1 MQTIFVINAIM
12 FVLGGGLMKTDIEIS
27 SETKLSDI
35 KDIADSAGIPE
46 KYVYRYGSHKAKID
60 IKYLSDNKDKPDG
73 KLILVTAINPTPAGE
88 GKTTVSIGLADGL
101 NRLGK
106 KAVLALREPSAGPVF
121 GMKGGAT
128 GGGYSQVVP
137 MEDMNLNFTGDLHAI
152 TAANN
157 LLSALIDN
165 HIRQQIEPMIDP
177 LTVTFRRCLDVNDRQ
192 LRNVVTG
199 LGGKANGF
207 PMQTGFDI
215 TAASE
220 VMAILCLS
228 TSLSDLKQKL
238 SNIVVGYDYDSKPV
252 TAGDIKAADSMTILL
267 KDAINP
273 NLVQTIY
280 KTPAFVHGG
289 PFANIAHGCNSI
301 LATRMAMK
309 TGDIAVTEAGFGAD
323 LGAQKFLDIK
333 CTMAGIK
340 PDAVVIVATL
350 RALKAHGGKK
360 KEELSK
366 EDLKALK
373 KGFGNLQKHIENIK
387 NVYKLPAVVAINI
400 FPTDTEAE
408 LSWLKKAVED
418 MGARVAETRAHGLG
432 AEGAE
437 ELAKTCL
444 EALGDKSDF
453 THSYDLNDSIKD
465 KIEAIAT
472 KIYGA
477 DGVQYDS
484 KALSQINKYE
494 KAGYG
499 KMPICIA
506 KTQYSLSDDAK
517 VLGRPQG
524 FKLNVR
530 EVKLS
535 AGAGFLVVMTG
546 EILTMPGL
554 PSVPAACN
562 MTIDDEGNIKGL
574 F

>member
-1 MQTIFVINAIM
+1 MQTIFVKNGIM
-12 FVLGGGLMKTDIEIS
+12 FVLGGDWMKTDIEIS
-27 SETKLSDI
+27 AETKLTDI

-46 KYVYRYGSHKAKID
+46 EYVYRYGSHKAKID
-60 IKYLSDNKDKPDG
+60 IKYLKDNKDKPDG

-101 NRLGK
+101 NYIGK
-106 KAVLALREPSAGPVF
+106 KAALALREPSAGPVF

-157 LLSALIDN
+157 LLAALIDN
-165 HIRQQIEPMIDP
+165 HIRQRKDPMIDP
-177 LTVTFRRCLDVNDRQ
+177 LTVTFKRCLDVNDRQ
-192 LRNVVTG
+192 LRNVITG

-220 VMAILCLS
+220 VMAILCLA

-238 SNIVVGYDYDSKPV
+238 ADIVIGYDYDSKPV
-252 TAGDIKAADSMTILL
+252 TAGDIKAADSMAILL
-267 KDAINP
+267 KDALNP

-309 TGDIAVTEAGFGAD
+309 TGEIAVTEAGFGAD

-333 CTMAGIK
+333 CPMAGIN
-340 PDAVVIVATL
+340 PDTVVIVATL
-350 RALKAHGGKK
+350 KALKMHGGKSK
-360 KEELSK
+360 AELSN
-366 EDLKALK
+366 EDVEALK

-387 NVYKLPAVVAINI
+387 GVYNLPVVVAINI

-408 LSWLKKAVED
+408 LSWLKKAVMD
-418 MGARVAETRAHGLG
+418 MGVRVAETRGHGKG

-437 ELAKTCL
+437 ELARTCL
-444 EALGDKSDF
+444 EALEEKSSF
-453 THSYDLNDSIKD
+453 THSYDANDTIKE
-465 KIEAIAT
+465 KIEAIAK

-477 DGVQYDS
+477 KDVQYS
-484 KALSQINKYE
+484 SGALKQIAKFE
-494 KAGYG
+494 KAGYA

-506 KTQYSLSDDAK
+506 KTQYSLSDDAQL
-517 VLGRPQG
+517 LGRPEG
-524 FKLNVR
+524 FTLNVR
-530 EVKLS
+530 EVRLS
-535 AGAGFLVVMTG
+535 AGAGFLVVTTG
-546 EILTMPGL
+546 AILTMPGL
-554 PSVPAACN
+554 PSVPAAVN
-562 MTIDDEGNIKGL
+562 MTIDEEGNIKGL

>member
-1 MQTIFVINAIM
+1 
-12 FVLGGGLMKTDIEIS
+12 MKTDIEIS
-27 SETKLSDI
+27 AQTTLSDI
-35 KDIADSAGIPE
+35 KDIAEKIGIDE

-60 IKYLSDNKDKPDG
+60 IKYLKDNDTKPNG

-101 NRLGK
+101 NRIGK

-157 LLSALIDN
+157 LLAALIDN
-165 HIRQQIEPMIDP
+165 HIRLRVEPFIDP
-177 LTVTFRRCLDVNDRQ
+177 MSVTFKRCLDVNDRQ
-192 LRNVVTG
+192 LRNVITG

-220 VMAILCLS
+220 VMAIFCLS
-228 TSLSDLKQKL
+228 TSLTDLKERL
-238 SNIVVGYDYDSKPV
+238 ANIVIGYDYDSKPV
-252 TAGDIKAADSMTILL
+252 TAGDIKAADSMAILL

-301 LATRMAMK
+301 LATKMAMK
-309 TGDIAVTEAGFGAD
+309 AGDIAVTEAGFGAD

-333 CTMAGIK
+333 CTMAGIN

-350 RALKAHGGKK
+350 RALKMHGGKK
-360 KEELSK
+360 KEELTN
-366 EDLKALK
+366 EDVEALK
-373 KGFGNLQKHIENIK
+373 KGFSNLAKHIENIK
-387 NVYKLPAVVAINI
+387 NIYKLPVVVAINI
-400 FPTDTEAE
+400 YPTDTEAE
-408 LSWLKKAVED
+408 LSWLKEAVVN
-418 MGARVAETRAHGLG
+418 MGVRVAETRGHGLG

-444 EALGDKSDF
+444 EALEEKNEF
-453 THSYDLNDSIKD
+453 AHAYDLNSSIKE

-472 KIYGA
+472 KVYGA

-484 KALSQINKYE
+484 KALTQIGKLE
-494 KAGYG
+494 KMGYG

-517 VLGRPQG
+517 LLGRPQG

-535 AGAGFLVVMTG
+535 AGAGFLVALTG
-546 EILTMPGL
+546 EIMTMPGL
-554 PSVPAACN
+554 PTVPAAYN
-562 MTIDDEGNIKGL
+562 MTIDEEGNIKGL